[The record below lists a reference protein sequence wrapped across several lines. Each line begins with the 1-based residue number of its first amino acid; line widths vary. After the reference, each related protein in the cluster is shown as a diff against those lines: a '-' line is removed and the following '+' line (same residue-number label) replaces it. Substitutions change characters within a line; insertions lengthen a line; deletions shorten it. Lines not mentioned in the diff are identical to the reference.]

1 MLRER
6 NDRSRGDSLPGPRP
20 DAAGVCQPV
29 SGNPANS
36 PGPDRTTVLH
46 VSPQPPRDGLPL
58 QGWRRTFSS
67 LHGNRSFTFLFAGN
81 VGFFFG
87 MQMMMILSGWLVIQE
102 WDNAAFLGY
111 MLATAAIPM
120 LVLAPIGGVVSD
132 RVDKRKLLLVTQCLL
147 VLTSGLVTVLIL
159 SGKIQ
164 FWHLLLITPVSG
176 AAFSFNIP
184 GRQALVAILVPRD
197 HLMNA
202 ISLSAAAMNASR
214 IVAPALAGLLVVPIG
229 IGGAYI
235 VATVCYASAAAATAF
250 LPPSM
255 PRRVKQFTFL
265 EDFTGGFRY
274 IRGSTLLMG
283 LLLFA
288 TVPML
293 FAMPY
298 QTLLPVF
305 ADDVWHV
312 GSAGFGM
319 MQAASGFGGL
329 AGGIVAANL
338 DDYRRKGT
346 LMVGAAVVFGVLL
359 FVLALSPWFA
369 LALALMAALGF
380 ASMTFTTVNNTAI
393 QMVIPDEF
401 RGRVMSVMMMTFGL
415 MPLGAV
421 PAGIAAQSLGA
432 PPVVAAGA
440 VLFVLSTLGIFI
452 AVPSLRALDRGMNE
466 GREREA
472 ARRAA
477 SLSVDSGP
485 VPAPPAAR
493 PTEPARGAALGVV
506 PTDVIDGSA

>member
-1 MLRER
+1 M
-6 NDRSRGDSLPGPRP
+6 NGSPATPP
-20 DAAGVCQPV
+20 DQ
-29 SGNPANS
+29 
-36 PGPDRTTVLH
+36 DRT
-46 VSPQPPRDGLPL
+46 SKQAAIAQPPHDGLPL

-67 LHGNRSFTFLFAGN
+67 LYGNRDFTFLFAGN

-87 MQMMMILSGWLVIQE
+87 MQMMMILSGWLIIHE
-102 WDNAAFLGY
+102 WDNAAYLGY

-132 RVDKRKLLLVTQCLL
+132 RVDKRRLLLVTQSLL
-147 VLTSGLVTVLIL
+147 VVTSGLVTVLIL
-159 SGKIQ
+159 SGRIQ

-202 ISLSAAAMNASR
+202 ISLSSAAMNASR

-229 IGGAYI
+229 IGGAYV
-235 VATVCYASAAAATAF
+235 VATVCYASAAVATAF
-250 LPPSM
+250 LPSSM

-265 EDFTGGFRY
+265 EDFTGGFGY

-305 ADDVWHV
+305 ANDVWHV

-319 MQAASGFGGL
+319 MQAASGFGGF

-338 DDYRRKGT
+338 DAYRRKGT
-346 LMVGAAVVFGVLL
+346 LMVVAAVGFGALL

-369 LALALMAALGF
+369 VALVLMAALGF

-393 QMVIPDEF
+393 QMVIPDEY

-421 PAGIAAQSLGA
+421 PAGIAAQSIGA
-432 PPVVAAGA
+432 PPVVAASA
-440 VLFVLSTLGIFI
+440 VLFILTTLGIFV
-452 AVPSLRALDRGMNE
+452 AAPSLRTLDRGMDE
-466 GREREA
+466 GRARET

-477 SLSVDSGP
+477 ALSP
-485 VPAPPAAR
+485 PAVPAPAPSTAR
-493 PTEPARGAALGVV
+493 TPGTSITERL
-506 PTDVIDGSA
+506 